1 MNIKYSDKI
10 LKVDNR
16 QIYISKNQLG
26 YGLHT
31 TKIYE
36 IMLQILQ
43 NNDIG
48 NGEKTERN
56 TMLVKPS
63 KY

>member
-16 QIYISKNQLG
+16 QIYISKKQLG

-48 NGEKTERN
+48 NGEKTECN